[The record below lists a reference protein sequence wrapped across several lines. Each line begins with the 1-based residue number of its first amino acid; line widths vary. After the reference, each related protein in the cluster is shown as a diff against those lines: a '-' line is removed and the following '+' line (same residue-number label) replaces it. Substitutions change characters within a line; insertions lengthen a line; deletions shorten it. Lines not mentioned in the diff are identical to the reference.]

1 MQIRKSMIRLGLPW
15 RAMMRNRAYDLTTYS
30 FSSGDK
36 ILIDANVW
44 LYLYPPPSN
53 SKSTFAASYSRA
65 FATLIQN
72 GATPFIDPM
81 ILSEYLNRY
90 CRLEWV
96 ANFSSRY
103 PKYKDFRNSSDFLS
117 MASGAATLASG
128 MLRNCK
134 LHPMPTDQMD
144 LKQAISDFGSGMK
157 DFNDAVLTDI
167 CKQQNLKLL
176 TNDVDF
182 QTGSIEVITS
192 NPKLLKACP

>member
-1 MQIRKSMIRLGLPW
+1 MPIRKSMIRLGLPW
-15 RAMMRNRAYDLTTYS
+15 RAMMRNRAYDLKTYS
-30 FSSGDK
+30 FSFGDK

-90 CRLEWV
+90 CHLEWV

-103 PKYKDFRNSSDFLS
+103 HKRCRLSDWRHRGHYLKPQTAEGLS
-117 MASGAATLASG
+117 MNNSNNYTAT
-128 MLRNCK
+128 K
-134 LHPMPTDQMD
+134 
-144 LKQAISDFGSGMK
+144 
-157 DFNDAVLTDI
+157 
-167 CKQQNLKLL
+167 
-176 TNDVDF
+176 
-182 QTGSIEVITS
+182 SIQ
-192 NPKLLKACP
+192 